1 MKIDLSK
8 RTILVTGANS
18 GIGYAI
24 AKQLLESN
32 ASVALHYNSKSDGV
46 KELHKQFPDQS
57 EIFEADFNQSDSV
70 INLFD
75 DILSWKDSLDVLI
88 NNAGTSIMNSV
99 DLDDKEWI
107 NNWNTIMNINLL
119 ATGILS
125 KKALQHFK
133 NNNGGRIINIAS
145 RAAFRG
151 DTPDYLAYA
160 ASKAGMVALIKSIA
174 RGFGK
179 DGITAF
185 SVAPGFTRTAMA
197 QKSIDK
203 YGEDFVVKDIALNQL
218 TEPKDI
224 APIVTLICSGEFDH
238 GTGSNIDI
246 NAGKTNGK
254 HEI

>member
-75 DILSWKDSLDVLI
+75 DILSWKDSLDTLI

-133 NNNGGRIINIAS
+133 NNNGGRIVNIAS

-185 SVAPGFTRTAMA
+185 SIAPGFTRTAMA

-246 NAGKTNGK
+246 NAGSYVR
-254 HEI
+254 

>member
-8 RTILVTGANS
+8 RTVLVTGANS

-46 KELHKQFPDQS
+46 KELHKQFPNQS
-57 EIFEADFNQSDSV
+57 EIFEADFNDSDSV

-75 DILSWKDSLDVLI
+75 DILSWKDSLDILI

-185 SVAPGFTRTAMA
+185 SIAPGFTRTAMA

-246 NAGKTNGK
+246 NAGSYVR
-254 HEI
+254 

>member
-8 RTILVTGANS
+8 RTILITGANS

-75 DILSWKDSLDVLI
+75 DILSWKDSLDTLI
-88 NNAGTSIMNSV
+88 NNAGTSIMNSL

-133 NNNGGRIINIAS
+133 NNNGGRIVNIAS

-203 YGEDFVVKDIALNQL
+203 YGEDFVIKDIALNQL

-246 NAGKTNGK
+246 NAGSYVR
-254 HEI
+254 

>member
-32 ASVALHYNSKSDGV
+32 ASVALHYNSESDGV
-46 KELHKQFPDQS
+46 KELHKQFPNQS
-57 EIFEADFNQSDSV
+57 EIFEADFNNSDSV

-75 DILSWKDSLDVLI
+75 DILSWKDSLDILV

-99 DLDDKEWI
+99 DLDDKKWI
-107 NNWNTIMNINLL
+107 ANWNTIMNINLL

-185 SVAPGFTRTAMA
+185 SIAPGFTRTAMA

-246 NAGKTNGK
+246 NAGSYVR
-254 HEI
+254 

>member
-46 KELHKQFPDQS
+46 KELHKQFPNQS
-57 EIFEADFNQSDSV
+57 EIFEADFNDSDSV

-185 SVAPGFTRTAMA
+185 SIAPGFTRTAMA

-203 YGEDFVVKDIALNQL
+203 YGEDFVV
-218 TEPKDI
+218 
-224 APIVTLICSGEFDH
+224 
-238 GTGSNIDI
+238 
-246 NAGKTNGK
+246 
-254 HEI
+254 

>member
-46 KELHKQFPDQS
+46 KELHKQFPNQS
-57 EIFEADFNQSDSV
+57 EIFEADFNDSDSV

-151 DTPDYLAYA
+151 DTPDYLASA

-185 SVAPGFTRTAMA
+185 SIAPGFTRTAMA

-246 NAGKTNGK
+246 NAGSYVR
-254 HEI
+254 

>member
-46 KELHKQFPDQS
+46 KELYKQFPNQS
-57 EIFEADFNQSDSV
+57 EIFEADFNNSDSV

-75 DILSWKDSLDVLI
+75 DILSWKDSLDILV

-99 DLDDKEWI
+99 DLDDKKWI
-107 NNWNTIMNINLL
+107 ANWNTIMNINLL

-185 SVAPGFTRTAMA
+185 SIAPGFTRTAMA

-246 NAGKTNGK
+246 NAGSYVR
-254 HEI
+254 

>member
-1 MKIDLSK
+1 SLDMKIDLSK
-8 RTILVTGANS
+8 RTVLVTGANS

-46 KELHKQFPDQS
+46 KELHKQFPNQS
-57 EIFEADFNQSDSV
+57 EIFEADFNDSDSV

-185 SVAPGFTRTAMA
+185 SIAPGFTRTAMA

-246 NAGKTNGK
+246 NAGSYVR
-254 HEI
+254 